1 MKVDLKL
8 DYKTCL
14 NKSEHIRIIQTMI
27 SHQIEIKLKSLTQ
40 DTVKNYV
47 LRNLKVYFK
56 ILHGSKV
63 S

>member
-1 MKVDLKL
+1 MKVGLKL

-14 NKSEHIRIIQTMI
+14 NKSEHITIIQTMI

-40 DTVKNYV
+40 DTVKNYM

-56 ILHGSKV
+56 ILHGSKI